1 MKTWHPQR
9 YKQLAKK
16 NKTSCIVIDNALKIG
31 TSVTD
36 NSNSALPVFTLAH
49 LAKQSKTSVKT
60 LDRLISRKELDIEK
74 PNYRVFTIKKKS
86 AKKLKNKTSSVTD
99 LRYICVPCKELHNV
113 QSFIN
118 KNILCN
124 LNSHKSVVSYKKESN
139 IYDAALFHCESKW
152 LIKID
157 IKDFFDSITEI
168 SVYRLFRSTGYSPL
182 LSFQMARLCTRVI
195 PRRQN
200 DVSKKTNVNKNYSFK
215 KYNTKY
221 TGSLPQGAPSSPI
234 LSNLVGF
241 KMDKDIEKLS
251 ETYGFTYTRYADD
264 LFLSTINDNVTR
276 MSCEELTFRMY
287 EILKF
292 HGFEPNLSKTKII
305 PPGARKVVLGLIV
318 NGIKPKLSKSFKSNL
333 LQHLH
338 FCNHENIGPVM
349 HAKHKRFDSI
359 IGFKNHLKGL
369 ISYAIQID
377 KKFGNEMLFKFK
389 EISWPFE

>member
-1 MKTWHPQR
+1 MKKWHPQR
-9 YKQLAKK
+9 YKQQAQK
-16 NKTSCIVIDNALKIG
+16 NSTSRIVIENAIKIG

-36 NSNSALPVFTLAH
+36 NSNSALPIFTLAH
-49 LAKQSKTSVKT
+49 LAKQSKTNLKT
-60 LDRLISRKELDIEK
+60 LDKLISRKELDLEK

-86 AKKLKNKTSSVTD
+86 AKKNNITSPE

-118 KNILCN
+118 ENVLFN
-124 LNSHKSVVSYKKESN
+124 LNSHKSVVSYKRKSN
-139 IYDAALFHCESKW
+139 IYDAAHFHCESKW

-168 SVYRLFRSTGYSPL
+168 SIYRLFRNTGYSPL

-195 PRRQN
+195 PKREN
-200 DVSKKTNVNKNYSFK
+200 KISEKVNVNKEYSFK
-215 KYNTKY
+215 KYNHKY
-221 TGSLPQGAPSSPI
+221 TGSLPQGAPSSPM

-241 KMDKDIEKLS
+241 KMDMDIEKLS

-264 LFLSTINDNVTR
+264 LFLSTMNDSVNR
-276 MSCEELTFRMY
+276 KLCEEITFRIY
-287 EILKF
+287 EILRF

-318 NGIKPKLSKSFKSNL
+318 NGLEPKLSKSFKSNL

-338 FCNHENIGPVM
+338 FCNHESIGPVM
-349 HAKHKRFDSI
+349 HAKHKGFDSV

-369 ISYAIQID
+369 IAYAIQID
-377 KKFGNEMLFKFK
+377 TKFGNRMLFKFQK
-389 EISWPFE
+389 ISWPFE